1 MLGGKEL
8 FERGTFAQ
16 KEEVEDENKFPCIKI
31 NYSKCVSVRRRS
43 LKWCNKNA
51 LNTRW
56 SRISEEHL
64 SCKSKFPAGWHCTKC
79 LWSKQLKS
87 QFAILDSV
95 SNGIVWVRPLKI
107 PEFMLEI
114 NPKLE
119 WSISRYIQSPTHFF
133 LCKFIIFVDSSCL
146 IAKNVLFRERKKL
159 FFFGTQRNQWIW
171 ENYDGNQKLK
181 DFENVACNLLI
192 LPTN

>member
-87 QFAILDSV
+87 QFAILDFV
-95 SNGIVWVRPLKI
+95 SNEMVCVWPLRV
-107 PEFMLEI
+107 PEFMLEM
-114 NPKLE
+114 NPILNEVSHDIFKALLIFSCANSSFLLVFAWLQKMCYFKREKKFQNATEPMNVRKL
-119 WSISRYIQSPTHFF
+119 W
-133 LCKFIIFVDSSCL
+133 
-146 IAKNVLFRERKKL
+146 
-159 FFFGTQRNQWIW
+159 W
-171 ENYDGNQKLK
+171 ESEIKRFWK
-181 DFENVACNLLI
+181 CCMHLI
-192 LPTN
+192 LPTK

>member
-87 QFAILDSV
+87 QFAILDSI
-95 SNGIVWVRPLKI
+95 SNGIVWVRPLKV
-107 PEFMLEI
+107 PEFMLEM
-114 NPKLE
+114 NPSLNEVSHDIFKAQLIFSCANSSFLLVLA
-119 WSISRYIQSPTHFF
+119 WLQKCAISRKKK
-133 LCKFIIFVDSSCL
+133 KFQN
-146 IAKNVLFRERKKL
+146 ATEPMNVRKL
-159 FFFGTQRNQWIW
+159 WW
-171 ENYDGNQKLK
+171 ESEIKRFWKCCMQ
-181 DFENVACNLLI
+181 LI

>member
-95 SNGIVWVRPLKI
+95 SNEIVCIWPLRVPK
-107 PEFMLEI
+107 FMLEM
-114 NPKLE
+114 NPSLNE
-119 WSISRYIQSPTHFF
+119 VSHDIFIIQSTTHFF
-133 LCKFIIFVDSSCL
+133 LCKFIIFVSFCL
-146 IAKNVLFRERKKL
+146 IAKMCYFKKEKKDISERNATDKCEKIMM
-159 FFFGTQRNQWIW
+159 GIRN
-171 ENYDGNQKLK
+171 
-181 DFENVACNLLI
+181 
-192 LPTN
+192 

>member
-87 QFAILDSV
+87 KFAILDSV
-95 SNGIVWVRPLKI
+95 SNGKVCVWPLRV
-107 PEFMLEI
+107 PEFVLEM
-114 NPKLE
+114 NPSLGKV
-119 WSISRYIQSPTHFF
+119 SHD
-133 LCKFIIFVDSSCL
+133 IFKALLIFSCANSS
-146 IAKNVLFRERKKL
+146 F
-159 FFFGTQRNQWIW
+159 
-171 ENYDGNQKLK
+171 
-181 DFENVACNLLI
+181 LLI
-192 LPTN
+192 LLAWLQKMCYFEKEKKYFFFFSERNGTNECEKIMMGIRN